1 MWHNIRFYLQFV
13 LLLFTKD
20 VSTSLYKF
28 RKVSTPLIYWHIN
41 ATLEYPKIVGHI

>member
-20 VSTSLYKF
+20 VSSNTNMVIICGLSKLYPFLLYNF
-28 RKVSTPLIYWHIN
+28 RICLNFIQK
-41 ATLEYPKIVGHI
+41 